1 MTDSALALFASERF
15 ADHVTPPGHPERV
28 GRAEVMQTIA
38 AGWARGG
45 GALIEPGPA
54 SDTQLTAVHA
64 DDYVASIAATA
75 GQAVGLDPDTFT
87 SPQSYDVARLAAGAI
102 VQAVDRTLAGQGR
115 SLALV
120 RPPGHHAEANRAMG
134 FCLFNNVAVAAA
146 HALAS
151 GVSKVAIVDYDV
163 HHGNGTQ
170 WMFYD
175 DPRVLYVSTHQYPF
189 YPGTGA
195 AGDVGRDTGT
205 GFTLNVPL
213 AAGATDGDYDLVFT
227 RLIVPAL
234 TAFAPD
240 LLLVSAGYDAHERD
254 PLAGMRV
261 TTDGF
266 RAMTRH
272 LRRVADAVCGG
283 RMAVVTEGGYDLQ
296 ALAACLESTID
307 VLGGA
312 SESEAPT
319 FDGATDRARTAIEA
333 VLEAHRPHWAGEVLG
348 PAQ

>member
-28 GRAEVMQTIA
+28 GRAEVMQTVA

-45 GALIEPGPA
+45 GELIEPAPA
-54 SDTQLTAVHA
+54 SDAQLTAVHA
-64 DDYVASIAATA
+64 DGYVASIAATA

-87 SPQSYDVARLAAGAI
+87 SPQSYEVARLAAGAI
-102 VQAVDRTLAGQGR
+102 VQAVDRTLAGRGR

-120 RPPGHHAEANRAMG
+120 RPPGHHAEADRAMG
-134 FCLFNNVAVAAA
+134 FCLFNNVAIAAA

-151 GVSKVAIVDYDV
+151 GLSKVAIVDYDV

-170 WMFYD
+170 WTFYD
-175 DPRVLYVSTHQYPF
+175 DPRILYVSTHQYPF

-195 AGDVGRDTGT
+195 AADVGRDAGA
-205 GFTLNVPL
+205 GFTLNVPM

-227 RLIVPAL
+227 HLIVPAL
-234 TAFAPD
+234 TAFAPE

-261 TTDGF
+261 TTEGY
-266 RAMTRH
+266 RAMTRY
-272 LRRVADAVCGG
+272 LRGVADAICGG
-283 RMAVVTEGGYDLQ
+283 KMAVVTEGGYDLQ
-296 ALAACLESTID
+296 ALAACLVSTID

-312 SESEAPT
+312 SSGEAPS
-319 FDGATDRARTAIEA
+319 FDDVTERAQTAVDA
-333 VLEAHRPHWAGEVLG
+333 ALAAHRPYWASDVW
-348 PAQ
+348 

>member
-28 GRAEVMQTIA
+28 GRAEVMQTVA

-45 GALIEPGPA
+45 GELIEPAPA
-54 SDTQLTAVHA
+54 SDAQLTAVHA
-64 DDYVASIAATA
+64 DGYVASIAATA

-87 SPQSYDVARLAAGAI
+87 SPQSYEVARLAAGAI
-102 VQAVDRTLAGQGR
+102 VQAVDRTLAGRGR

-120 RPPGHHAEANRAMG
+120 RPPGHHAEADRAMG
-134 FCLFNNVAVAAA
+134 FCLFNNVAIAAA

-151 GVSKVAIVDYDV
+151 GLSKVAIVDYDV

-170 WMFYD
+170 WTFYD
-175 DPRVLYVSTHQYPF
+175 DPRILYVSTHQYPF

-195 AGDVGRDTGT
+195 AADVGRDAGA
-205 GFTLNVPL
+205 GFTLNVPM
-213 AAGATDGDYDLVFT
+213 AAGATGGDYDFVFT

-234 TAFAPD
+234 TAFAPE

-261 TTDGF
+261 TTEGY

-272 LRRVADAVCGG
+272 LRGVADAVCGG
-283 RMAVVTEGGYDLQ
+283 KMAVVTEGGYDLQ
-296 ALAACLESTID
+296 ALAACLVSTID

-312 SESEAPT
+312 SSGEAPS
-319 FDGATDRARTAIEA
+319 FDDVTERAPTAVDATLA
-333 VLEAHRPHWAGEVLG
+333 AHRPYWASDVW
-348 PAQ
+348 

>member
-28 GRAEVMQTIA
+28 GRAEVMQTVA
-38 AGWARGG
+38 AGWASGG
-45 GALIEPGPA
+45 GELIEPAPA
-54 SDTQLTAVHA
+54 SDAQLTAVHA
-64 DDYVASIAATA
+64 DGYVASIAATA

-87 SPQSYDVARLAAGAI
+87 SPQSYEVARLAAGAI
-102 VQAVDRTLAGQGR
+102 VQAVDRTLAGRGR

-120 RPPGHHAEANRAMG
+120 RPPGHHAEADRAMG
-134 FCLFNNVAVAAA
+134 FCLFNNVAIAAA

-151 GVSKVAIVDYDV
+151 GLSKVAIVDYDV

-170 WMFYD
+170 WTFYD
-175 DPRVLYVSTHQYPF
+175 DPRMLYVSTHQYPF

-195 AGDVGRDTGT
+195 AADVGRDAGA
-205 GFTLNVPL
+205 GFTLNVPM

-227 RLIVPAL
+227 RLIVPA
-234 TAFAPD
+234 
-240 LLLVSAGYDAHERD
+240 GYDAHERD

-261 TTDGF
+261 TTEGY

-272 LRRVADAVCGG
+272 LRGVADAVCGG
-283 RMAVVTEGGYDLQ
+283 KMAVVTEGGYDLQ
-296 ALAACLESTID
+296 ALAACLVSTID

-312 SESEAPT
+312 SSGEALS
-319 FDGATDRARTAIEA
+319 FDDVTERAQTAVDA
-333 VLEAHRPHWAGEVLG
+333 ALAAHRPYWASDVW
-348 PAQ
+348 